1 MPMQKQ
7 LPRDDKMYNINEGYN
22 LKSQKSQLSSKQRVE
37 SALSMNSTLET
48 QGRPKSAIMYP
59 RTSSKLSTL
68 YAQSQKNPTNR
79 RSVVSLRREDSPF
92 WLFSAGARSQ
102 NNSFAF
108 KKTSE
113 SIEDIIPNFEK
124 LMTNASSH

>member
-1 MPMQKQ
+1 MQKQ

-92 WLFSAGARSQ
+92 WLF
-102 NNSFAF
+102 
-108 KKTSE
+108 
-113 SIEDIIPNFEK
+113 
-124 LMTNASSH
+124 